1 MAPQE
6 HPAGRDLGTER
17 ARIGFESKT
26 VIFLYVTSDELGAQ
40 GCRE

>member
-6 HPAGRDLGTER
+6 HPAGRDLGTEG
-17 ARIGFESKT
+17 AKIGFESKM
-26 VIFLYVTSDELGAQ
+26 VIISYVTSDELGAQ